1 MYSPVKWLRVNRYTT
16 EEVVAFFNTDDSPNE
31 DAWNAEKTFTDFVG
45 IAVSESE
52 DDIALDEPKPSEN
65 NSGDGICLQPLQPLP
80 NESVSDDSFE
90 QQAQLSNV
98 DDTMPVAN
106 DRIINPWESS
116 FESDSSESSAESNA
130 TTEVTGIH
138 SHALDSNS
146 DVEPVSQLGK
156 RHRQQPHS
164 RGVGQARHLGRGRG
178 RGRSRA
184 RGQGR
189 GSVLCVQESDEGS
202 ADLSHSS
209 EGSLSYESG
218 TSNESDE
225 DERGDGTTR
234 RM

>member
-1 MYSPVKWLRVNRYTT
+1 M
-16 EEVVAFFNTDDSPNE
+16 
-31 DAWNAEKTFTDFVG
+31 
-45 IAVSESE
+45 
-52 DDIALDEPKPSEN
+52 
-65 NSGDGICLQPLQPLP
+65 
-80 NESVSDDSFE
+80 
-90 QQAQLSNV
+90 
-98 DDTMPVAN
+98 
-106 DRIINPWESS
+106 
-116 FESDSSESSAESNA
+116 
-130 TTEVTGIH
+130 
-138 SHALDSNS
+138 
-146 DVEPVSQLGK
+146 
-156 RHRQQPHS
+156 
-164 RGVGQARHLGRGRG
+164 GQARHLGRGRG